1 MVASRE
7 RSRPADGACVE
18 RPVAPRSPSGFFAP
32 DFKLQPLALHQPTER
47 KDTAMTTT
55 AQRAH
60 SEFGQ
65 SIWYDNVQRGL
76 LNSGEFKALVAKGVR
91 GCTSNPTIFDKAIGG
106 SKDYDAAIQK
116 LVADN
121 ASVDDIYHALVV
133 EDIQAA
139 ADTLAGVYEDSK
151 WTDGYISLEVQPKNA
166 TDTKST
172 VAEALT
178 LVKRINR
185 PNLMIKVPATNEGL
199 PAITELTALG
209 ISVNV
214 TLIFSRQ
221 RYVEVAQAYIKGL
234 ERAAAEGRDLRRIA
248 SVASFFISRI
258 DSAVDSWIEKQGG
271 AAVQSLRGKAAIA
284 NAKLAYLEYQRLYG
298 AEPFKS
304 LAAKGAQPQRLLWA
318 STGTKN
324 PAYSDT
330 LYLDELVGKSTV
342 NTVPPATL
350 AAFLDHGKPY
360 NALDAG
366 LDQAKETL
374 ATLAKAGLDLDAVC
388 DQLLQEGVK
397 SFIESMDH
405 LFQVIASRRQE
416 LAGK

>member
-1 MVASRE
+1 
-7 RSRPADGACVE
+7 
-18 RPVAPRSPSGFFAP
+18 
-32 DFKLQPLALHQPTER
+32 
-47 KDTAMTTT
+47 MTTT

-60 SEFGQ
+60 AEFGQ

-76 LNSGEFKALVAKGVR
+76 LSSGEFKSLITKGVR

-116 LVADN
+116 LVAAN
-121 ASVDDIYHALVV
+121 ASVDDIYHALVI

-139 ADTLAGVYEDSK
+139 ADALGAIYEDSK
-151 WTDGYISLEVQPKNA
+151 WADGYISLEVQPKNA
-166 TDTKST
+166 LDTKGT
-172 VAEALT
+172 VSEALA
-178 LVKRINR
+178 LVKRVDR
-185 PNLMIKVPATNEGL
+185 PNLMIKVPATTEGL
-199 PAITELTALG
+199 AAITELTALG

-214 TLIFSRQ
+214 TLIFSKQ
-221 RYVEVAQAYIKGL
+221 RYVEVAEAYIKGL

-271 AAVQSLRGKAAIA
+271 PAVQALRGKAAIA
-284 NAKLAYLEYQRLYG
+284 NAKLAYVEYQRLFG
-298 AEPFKS
+298 ESFAA
-304 LAAKGAQPQRLLWA
+304 LAGKGAQAQRLLWA

-324 PAYSDT
+324 AAYPDT
-330 LYLDELVGKSTV
+330 LYLDELVGRNTV

-350 AAFLDHGKPY
+350 NAFLDHGKPS
-360 NALDAG
+360 NALEAG
-366 LDQAKETL
+366 LDQAK
-374 ATLAKAGLDLDAVC
+374 ATLSQLASAGLNLDAVC

-405 LFQVIASRRQE
+405 LFQVIASRREQ
-416 LAGK
+416 LGGR

>member
-1 MVASRE
+1 
-7 RSRPADGACVE
+7 
-18 RPVAPRSPSGFFAP
+18 
-32 DFKLQPLALHQPTER
+32 
-47 KDTAMTTT
+47 MTTT

-60 SEFGQ
+60 AEFGQ

-116 LVADN
+116 LVAAN

-139 ADTLAGVYEDSK
+139 ADALAGVYEDSK

-166 TDTKST
+166 TDTKGT
-172 VAEALT
+172 VAEALS
-178 LVKRINR
+178 LVKRIDR

-214 TLIFSRQ
+214 TLIFSRA
-221 RYVEVAQAYIKGL
+221 RYVEVAQAFIKGL

-258 DSAVDSWIEKQGG
+258 DSAVDSWIEKQG
-271 AAVQSLRGKAAIA
+271 ATIQSLRGKAAIA
-284 NAKLAYLEYQRLYG
+284 NAKLAYVEYKRLYSS
-298 AEPFKS
+298 EPFTS
-304 LAAKGAQPQRLLWA
+304 LAAKGAQTQRLLWA

-324 PAYSDT
+324 PAYADT

-360 NALDAG
+360 NAIESG
-366 LDQAKETL
+366 VDQAHAIL
-374 ATLAKAGLDLDAVC
+374 AELAQAGLDLDAVC
-388 DQLLQEGVK
+388 NTLLQDGVK

-405 LFQVIASRRQE
+405 LFEVIASRRAE
-416 LAGK
+416 FGGK